1 MTVDPKAL
9 RKRAMR
15 YQNEGLAA
23 MDVAQAILNV
33 NGGVKL
39 VHRAEQK

>member
-23 MDVAQAILNV
+23 MDVAQAILKDFP
-33 NGGVKL
+33 GVL
-39 VHRAEQK
+39 PAS